1 MRHSDNVTLKSGV
14 SLPLMG
20 IGTATFGGLFTPI
33 HERDASMVV
42 DEAIKLGISYFDTAP
57 HYGKGVSESRLGN
70 ALDKYPRDSY
80 VISTKVG
87 RILVPALD
95 ADDSDFLDADSSVE
109 RIFDFSQSGV
119 ERSLKDSLERLGKDH
134 VEIVF
139 IHDPDDYA
147 DQAISQ
153 AYPALAKMRDQGI
166 IKSIGV
172 GMNQPEIPTRF
183 VKETDID
190 LVLIAGRYTLL
201 DQSAQKELIPAAISR
216 GVHVIAAGVFN
227 SGILANPVA
236 GAHYDYAPASPHILA
251 RAQAIASFLQERDI
265 SIERA
270 ALQFPLRNPGIKS
283 ILVGCR
289 SADEVRKNTEFFDN
303 QIPEAIWQ
311 ELELLMNKLG

>member
-1 MRHSDNVTLKSGV
+1 MKHNDLVTLSSGV
-14 SLPLMG
+14 KISLMG
-20 IGTATFGGLFTPI
+20 IGTATLGGLFTP
-33 HERDASMVV
+33 V
-42 DEAIKLGISYFDTAP
+42 DEATSSSVIDEGIKQGSFYFDTAP
-57 HYGKGVSESRLGN
+57 HYGKGVSERRLGS
-70 ALDKYPRDSY
+70 ALNSYPRDSY

-87 RILVPALD
+87 RLLVPATGASDPDFID
-95 ADDSDFLDADSSVE
+95 ADQSVE
-109 RIFDFSQSGV
+109 RKFDFSAAGV
-119 ERSLKDSLERLGKDH
+119 ERSLKDSLERLGKDY

-147 DQAISQ
+147 DQAIAE
-153 AYPALAKMRDQGI
+153 AYPALAKMRDAGI

-190 LVLIAGRYTLL
+190 IVLIAGRYTLL
-201 DQSAQKELIPAAISR
+201 DQKAAIDLLPAAISR

-236 GAHYDYAPASPHILA
+236 GATYDYAPASAAVIS
-251 RAQAIASFLQERDI
+251 RAQAIAQFLKERDI

-270 ALQFPLRNPGIKS
+270 ALQYPLRHPGIKS

-289 SADEVRKNTEFFDN
+289 SADEVLSNAQSFDD
-303 QIPEAIWQ
+303 AIEESIWK
-311 ELELLMNKLG
+311 ELDQLIASQR